1 MIISKTMK
9 ALQNYREELAKLRVV
24 LTTPRGSKAARDE
37 QAALREQASQANQC
51 VYCGANLLVRSSRH
65 LEACVQCGRRL
76 DKMLVI
82 KSQIIRGGE
91 ELWDL
96 QYLRKKYLTM
106 TVVPAAFRGANG
118 KVDEVVEALD
128 RAIEAGQTHKAV
140 HRAQVALEAAKN
152 VEEAK
157 RREFTALLVRCGA
170 DADSEE
176 TQEKVDE
183 MYADW
188 AERNLK

>member
-1 MIISKTMK
+1 MIISKTAR
-9 ALQNYREELAKLRVV
+9 ALQIYRDELAKLRVV
-24 LTTPRGSKAARDE
+24 LTTPRGSKTARDE
-37 QAALREQASQANQC
+37 QAALREQASQTDRC
-51 VYCGANLLVRSSRH
+51 VYCGATLLIRSSRH
-65 LEACVQCGRRL
+65 LEACVQCGKQL

-91 ELWDL
+91 DIWDL

-106 TVVPAAFRGANG
+106 TVVPVAFRGANG
-118 KVDEVVEALD
+118 RVDEVVEALD
-128 RAIEAGQTHKAV
+128 RAIEAGQAHKAAR
-140 HRAQVALEAAKN
+140 RAQVAREAEKN

-176 TQEKVDE
+176 TKEKVDE

-188 AERNLK
+188 LARTT